1 MFFFFFFFFFLL
13 LLLLFFTLF
22 LRAFSFNTKYIY
34 NFLESYK
41 NGGIQARFWVTK
53 NLPMT
58 VFFFQK
64 AIVDR
69 VKDLTYFEALF

>member
-1 MFFFFFFFFFLL
+1 MFFLL
-13 LLLLFFTLF
+13 LLLLLFTLVRIS
-22 LRAFSFNTKYIY
+22 LVLHAFSFNTKYIY

-41 NGGIQARFWVTK
+41 NGGIQARFGVTK

-58 VFFFQK
+58 VFFFFQK

-69 VKDLTYFEALF
+69 VKHLTYFEALF

>member
-1 MFFFFFFFFFLL
+1 MFFLL
-13 LLLLFFTLF
+13 LLLLLLFTLVSLSLV

-41 NGGIQARFWVTK
+41 NGGIQARFWVAK
-53 NLPMT
+53 NLAMA

-69 VKDLTYFEALF
+69 VKDLKYFEALF